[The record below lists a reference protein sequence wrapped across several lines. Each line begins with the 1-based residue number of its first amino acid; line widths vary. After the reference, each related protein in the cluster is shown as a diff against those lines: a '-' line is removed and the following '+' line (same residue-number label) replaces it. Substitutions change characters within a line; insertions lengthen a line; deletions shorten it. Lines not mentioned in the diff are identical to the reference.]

1 MIETR
6 KTKFNKKMGL
16 NLLLA
21 ASVFYFLPDFIMVDL
36 LPDVIGYV
44 LAAIGMTLLADICDD
59 LEVARKKFMQLILLG
74 AARMFGL
81 FAVFALFDN
90 KERPTAILMM
100 TFIMAIVECLLLI
113 PAVASLSEGLLY
125 LGTRH
130 DGRAVFTNP
139 RKKRLGGRSYTDK
152 VMRQTVVFVLFKNTL
167 SVLPEL
173 LSLSTGENF
182 QSYTYQL
189 YDQVNVLRVF
199 AMIAVSVAG
208 IVWLCRVVKYLK
220 AVMADVPFMESI
232 AEKYRTEIL
241 PNESLFM
248 RRRLSIAFLI
258 LTVGAFAAMDFYID
272 GNDGIN
278 VIPDIICAVCMM
290 IGVLVASEKGNKWRL
305 PTVWISA
312 IYGIISTLTWKFNYD
327 FTYAYT
333 AKDVS
338 REPIANTLW
347 KILTAAS
354 VLESVCFVAMTVFV
368 VLALDATI
376 EEHTGYM
383 PRHPSIDPVER
394 ARQIHTRLRRLLRA
408 VPVVALLVGMA
419 CVLRVWMF
427 CSESLLSDLSWIIEM
442 LLSGAFAIVFAV
454 ALYRIKEAV
463 EEKYML
469 L

>member
-1 MIETR
+1 MQPKEKR
-6 KTKFNKKMGL
+6 FNKKMGF
-16 NLLLA
+16 NLLLLSA
-21 ASVFYFLPDFIMVDL
+21 AFYFLPDFIMIDL
-36 LPDVIGYV
+36 LPDIIGYV
-44 LAAIGMTLLADICDD
+44 LAAIGMTMLADICDD
-59 LEVARKKFMQLILLG
+59 LDLARRKFMQLILLG
-74 AARMFGL
+74 AARLFGL

-100 TFIMAIVECLLLI
+100 TFIMALVECLLLI
-113 PAVASLSEGLLY
+113 PAVVSLSEGLLY

-130 DGRAVFTNP
+130 DGSAVFTDL
-139 RKKRLGGRSYTDK
+139 RKKRIGGRSYTDR
-152 VMRQTVVFVLFKNTL
+152 VTRQTVIFILLKNAL
-167 SVLPEL
+167 SVAPEL

-199 AMIAVSVAG
+199 AMIAVSIAG
-208 IVWLCRVVKYLK
+208 IVWLCRIVKYLK
-220 AVMADVPFMESI
+220 AVMSDAPFMESI
-232 AEKYRTEIL
+232 AEKYRTEVL

-278 VIPDIICAVCMM
+278 IIPDVICAACML
-290 IGVLVASEKGNKWRL
+290 IGVLIATKKGNKWRL
-305 PTVWISA
+305 PTVYTSVT
-312 IYGIISTLTWKFNYD
+312 YGVVSTLTWKFNYD

-338 REPIANTLW
+338 REPLANTLW
-347 KILTAAS
+347 KILTSAS
-354 VLESVCFVAMTVFV
+354 VLEAVLFISMTVFV
-368 VLALDATI
+368 VLSLDATI

-394 ARQIHTRLRRLLRA
+394 ARQIHTRLRRTLRA
-408 VPVVALLVGMA
+408 SLIVALLVGGA

-442 LLSGAFAIVFAV
+442 LLSGAFATVFAV
-454 ALYRIKEAV
+454 SLSRIKEAV

>member
-1 MIETR
+1 MQPKEKR
-6 KTKFNKKMGL
+6 FNEKMGFD
-16 NLLLA
+16 LLLLSA
-21 ASVFYFLPDFIMVDL
+21 VFYFLPDFIMIDL
-36 LPDVIGYV
+36 LPDIIGYV
-44 LAAIGMTLLADICDD
+44 LAAIGMTMLADICDD
-59 LEVARKKFMQLILLG
+59 LDLARRKFMQLILLG
-74 AARMFGL
+74 AARLFGL

-100 TFIMAIVECLLLI
+100 TFIMALVECLLLI
-113 PAVASLSEGLLY
+113 PAVLSLSEGLLY

-130 DGRAVFTNP
+130 DGSAVFTDP

-152 VMRQTVVFVLFKNTL
+152 VMRQTVFFILLKNVL
-167 SVLPEL
+167 SVAPEL

-199 AMIAVSVAG
+199 ALIAVSIAG
-208 IVWLCRVVKYLK
+208 LVWLCRVVKYLK
-220 AVMADVPFMESI
+220 AVMADTPFMESI
-232 AEKYRTEIL
+232 TEKYRTEVL

-278 VIPDIICAVCMM
+278 IIPDVICAACML
-290 IGVLVASEKGNKWRL
+290 IGVLIATKKGNKWRL
-305 PTVWISA
+305 PTVYTSVT
-312 IYGIISTLTWKFNYD
+312 YGVVSTLTWKFNYD

-338 REPIANTLW
+338 REPLANTLW
-347 KILTAAS
+347 KILTSAS
-354 VLESVCFVAMTVFV
+354 VLEAVLFISMTVFV
-368 VLALDATI
+368 VLSLDATI

-394 ARQIHTRLRRLLRA
+394 ARQIHTRLRRTLRA
-408 VPVVALLVGMA
+408 SLIVALLVGGA